1 MFDWLRK
8 KLRREPKSGYWC
20 EYCEAVFDSQQALYG
35 HMAVHYKSGEISRR
49 K

>member
-8 KLRREPKSGYWC
+8 LFRARMKPGYYC
-20 EYCEAVFDSQQALYG
+20 EYCDAVFPSMQALYG
-35 HMAVHYKSGEISRR
+35 HMAVHYKSGEIS